1 MTDPIP
7 NPKSRPDA
15 SNSDAEVGELQL
27 ASAPNARRFEVMP
40 PERRAV
46 WDNYCVWPERMLFPK
61 MLGFQLEDVRLD
73 YARIRM
79 PYRPEHNQTAGV
91 IHGGAIAALIDTVVV
106 PALGSPYDE
115 IPVMLTLSMTVNY
128 TGVIAH
134 EDAVAEGWTTRRG
147 KSIVF
152 CEASVRTDAGELV
165 ATGSMVYKVQ
175 A

>member
-1 MTDPIP
+1 MADPTP
-7 NPKSRPDA
+7 TPKFRPDA
-15 SNSDAEVGELQL
+15 SESDANVGEIR
-27 ASAPNARRFEVMP
+27 ASAPNASRFEPMP
-40 PERRAV
+40 AEQRAV
-46 WDNYCVWPERMLFPK
+46 WDNFCVWPERMLFPK
-61 MLGFQLEDVRLD
+61 MLGFRLEDVRQD

-79 PYRPEHNQTAGV
+79 PYRPELNQPAGV
-91 IHGGAIAALIDTVVV
+91 IHGGAIASLIDTVVV
-106 PALGSPYDE
+106 PAVGSPYDE

-128 TGVIAH
+128 TGVLAH

-152 CEASVRTDAGELV
+152 CEASVRTDGGELV